1 MAAAQRTKASD
12 KQGVV
17 KKIVTALKKRYKG
30 GPPKDDRPVL
40 ETLLYSA
47 CLENVTYEEADAA
60 YERLHAAF
68 HDLNEI
74 RVSAI
79 SELSRAMEPLPDPD
93 VRAWR
98 IRSTLHFVFEKNF
111 AFEFESLKKKTL
123 DLAIKQLGKISELS
137 AFNRAYAVQSSLG
150 SHALPIDEAMARACI
165 WLGLADRG
173 STPEQVSEALKPV
186 VRKPDA
192 AQFCYLVRCLATD
205 PKLSREFDS
214 VAIAPEE
221 ADGNGSAFELET
233 APARLTTLLEKG
245 ARPARGA
252 GSNGARGKSSSRSAR
267 SRPAA
272 SAAKSKGAAKKS
284 GGKTTKKRTNSTS
297 RG

>member
-12 KQGVV
+12 KQGVL
-17 KKIVTALKKRYKG
+17 KKILAALKKRYKAS
-30 GPPKDDRPVL
+30 PPRDDRPVL

-47 CLENVTYEEADAA
+47 CLENVSYDEADAA
-60 YERLHAAF
+60 YQRLHAVF

-74 RVSAI
+74 RVSSI

-93 VRAWR
+93 LRAWR

-123 DLAIKQLGKISELS
+123 DLAIKQLGKINELS
-137 AFNRAYAVQSSLG
+137 AFNRAYVVQTSLG
-150 SHALPIDEAMARACI
+150 SHVVPIDDAMARACI

-186 VRKPDA
+186 VRKPETT
-192 AQFCYLVRCLATD
+192 QFCNLIRGLATD
-205 PKLSREFDS
+205 PKVSREFES
-214 VAIAPEE
+214 VATAPPES
-221 ADGNGSAFELET
+221 DGNGSPFDLTT

-245 ARPARGA
+245 PRA
-252 GSNGARGKSSSRSAR
+252 GKAASNGAQSKSSRGSRAR
-267 SRPAA
+267 TA
-272 SAAKSKGAAKKS
+272 SPAAKSKRAVKKS
-284 GGKTTKKRTNSTS
+284 GGKTAKKRAGSS